1 MRSYRENELVK
12 EMLNGIGI
20 NMNQALEKIRNKE
33 LEGLEHLDFA
43 AQCIN
48 HVEPFLNI
56 DEEICI
62 RFYLNNE
69 LEVVFESKYIQYN
82 KVVGEIKTLLNDYI
96 FREDDINYFRI
107 MFSNITEI
115 SRELLKEFNK
125 IHIQVAP
132 TK

>member
-1 MRSYRENELVK
+1 MTSERENELVK
-12 EMLNGIGI
+12 EMLNGISK
-20 NMNQALEKIRNKE
+20 NMNRVLKKIENKE
-33 LEGLEHLDFA
+33 IEGLEHLDFA
-43 AQCIN
+43 ARCIN
-48 HVEPFLNI
+48 NVETFLNV

-62 RFYLNNE
+62 RFYLNNG
-69 LEVVFESKYIQYN
+69 LEFVFESKYIQYN